1 MRVEGKL
8 AVYAL
13 WISANSYFNYSKI
26 DATKGLRPA
35 TAPAGLHNA
44 GCTADCFAV
53 IASLISSPR
62 LFLAVCTGLLASALA
77 GCARLPEAMPGLE
90 QRHLQFTPNDF
101 DAASMHTRHVLD
113 SQANTC
119 EAARR
124 ALLSQGY
131 IVNSSSPELVEG
143 TKHFQPDV
151 ESHLKMLIRVVC
163 VPEDAQGQVSLAF
176 VTGVQESY
184 SLKKANTSASLG
196 LSAIGSLS
204 IPLMSSSDSMVK
216 VGVETISEES
226 FYDGFFGLLQQY
238 LNERP

>member
-1 MRVEGKL
+1 MPLTVRRCASTLTIMLMTRFSLFPQTWRRARVRAGWGIVAC
-8 AVYAL
+8 AVWLSGCAGTPKPA
-13 WISANSYFNYSKI
+13 STRHEAFGAAETYSRLI
-26 DATKGLRPA
+26 DATPA
-35 TAPAGLHNA
+35 
-44 GCTADCFAV
+44 
-53 IASLISSPR
+53 
-62 LFLAVCTGLLASALA
+62 
-77 GCARLPEAMPGLE
+77 
-90 QRHLQFTPNDF
+90 Q
-101 DAASMHTRHVLD
+101 
-113 SQANTC
+113 TC
-119 EAARR
+119 EAGRR

-163 VPEDAQGQVSLAF
+163 VPEDPQGQVSLAF

-226 FYDGFFGLLQQY
+226 FYDGFFSLLQQY
-238 LNERP
+238 LNEKP

>member
-1 MRVEGKL
+1 MTRFSFLFQTWRGARVRAGWG
-8 AVYAL
+8 AVVGAL
-13 WISANSYFNYSKI
+13 VLSGCGSVAKPTSARPEAFGAAETYSRLI
-26 DATKGLRPA
+26 DASPA
-35 TAPAGLHNA
+35 
-44 GCTADCFAV
+44 
-53 IASLISSPR
+53 
-62 LFLAVCTGLLASALA
+62 
-77 GCARLPEAMPGLE
+77 
-90 QRHLQFTPNDF
+90 
-101 DAASMHTRHVLD
+101 
-113 SQANTC
+113 QAC
-119 EAARR
+119 EAGRR

-131 IVNSSSPELVEG
+131 IVSSSSPELVEG

-216 VGVETISEES
+216 VGVETIADDA
-226 FYDGFFGLLQQY
+226 FYDGFFSLLQQY
-238 LNERP
+238 LNEKP

>member
-1 MRVEGKL
+1 MLMTRFSLFPQTWRRARVRAGWGIVAC
-8 AVYAL
+8 AVWLSGCAGTPKPA
-13 WISANSYFNYSKI
+13 STRHEAFGAAETYSRLI
-26 DATKGLRPA
+26 DATPA
-35 TAPAGLHNA
+35 
-44 GCTADCFAV
+44 
-53 IASLISSPR
+53 
-62 LFLAVCTGLLASALA
+62 
-77 GCARLPEAMPGLE
+77 
-90 QRHLQFTPNDF
+90 Q
-101 DAASMHTRHVLD
+101 
-113 SQANTC
+113 TC
-119 EAARR
+119 EAGRR

-131 IVNSSSPELVEG
+131 IVNSSSPDLVEG

-226 FYDGFFGLLQQY
+226 FYDGFFSLLQQY
-238 LNERP
+238 LNEKP